1 MQHDVDESESSSS
14 SDSDDS
20 GSESDSESSDSED
33 ASSTTEDATAK
44 ARMAAPTNFMSA
56 TTQDDEASSEL
67 TFLGQSTNSTG
78 FGDGIISGAT
88 SALWSRDV
96 FPELTSD
103 VSQSTRASFGFI
115 PLSQHVLPEDS
126 DVSKVKRPP
135 SPKQRKDSSRE
146 DTHGKKRKHEPES
159 QPVARKAP
167 KAMNTK
173 GADTKS
179 TLHRGETGAQ
189 KGPQKRKSLRRDSSL
204 SSFSVSESDNSDDGS
219 SSSSEEEEE
228 GGDAFM
234 DTSVPS
240 KPHPEPTLTNKM
252 EDTSVLSQHH
262 PHRLHQ
268 YPHQQQ
274 QQSDGGGMVSGGQ
287 PLGALVV
294 RIPLMLVQNQ
304 QLHKPK
310 VSLFACGR
318 VGVRCGVRG
327 VVRGRVKGWKSGT
340 LNYH

>member
-44 ARMAAPTNFMSA
+44 ARAAAPTNFMSA

-228 GGDAFM
+228 GGGEEEGGKEGRREGRREGGKQERR
-234 DTSVPS
+234 VRR
-240 KPHPEPTLTNKM
+240 KERIRG
-252 EDTSVLSQHH
+252 ERRV
-262 PHRLHQ
+262 RL
-268 YPHQQQ
+268 
-274 QQSDGGGMVSGGQ
+274 GKG
-287 PLGALVV
+287 
-294 RIPLMLVQNQ
+294 
-304 QLHKPK
+304 KEE
-310 VSLFACGR
+310 GR
-318 VGVRCGVRG
+318 RER
-327 VVRGRVKGWKSGT
+327 RKGRREEGREEEEMTKEE
-340 LNYH
+340 

>member
-1 MQHDVDESESSSS
+1 
-14 SDSDDS
+14 
-20 GSESDSESSDSED
+20 
-33 ASSTTEDATAK
+33 
-44 ARMAAPTNFMSA
+44 MSA
-56 TTQDDEASSEL
+56 ATQGYEASSEL
-67 TFLGQSTNSTG
+67 TFLGPSTNSTG

-88 SALWSRDV
+88 SALWSRNV
-96 FPELTSD
+96 FTELTSD
-103 VSQSTRASFGFI
+103 VSQGTRASFGFI
-115 PLSQHVLPEDS
+115 PVSQHVWPVLPEDS

-146 DTHGKKRKHEPES
+146 DAHGKKRKHEPES

-173 GADTKS
+173 GAEAKS

-189 KGPQKRKSLRRDSSL
+189 KGPQKHKSLRRDSSL

-228 GGDAFM
+228 AEDAFM
-234 DTSVPS
+234 DTSVAS
-240 KPHPEPTLTNKM
+240 KPHPEPTLTTKM

-262 PHRLHQ
+262 PNH
-268 YPHQQQ
+268 PHHPYQQQ
-274 QQSDGGGMVSGGQ
+274 QRDGGGMVSGDQ

-310 VSLFACGR
+310 VSLFACGEGG
-318 VGVRCGVRG
+318 GVRGGVRG
-327 VVRGRVKGWKSGT
+327 VVRGRVNGGKSGT
-340 LNYH
+340 HNYQ